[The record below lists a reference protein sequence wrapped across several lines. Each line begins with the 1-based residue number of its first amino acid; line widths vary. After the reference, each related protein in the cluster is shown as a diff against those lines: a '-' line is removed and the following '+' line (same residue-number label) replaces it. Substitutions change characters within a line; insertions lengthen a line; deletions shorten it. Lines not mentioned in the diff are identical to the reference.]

1 MKSEIIAAL
10 ITVGGS
16 IFTFFLASLFSF
28 LSKKEDDKKLFKK
41 EVLDRRLLFYED
53 LIRWLPVEKLAEDLS
68 VEKLHLHVKLILLL
82 DPFIKHFGELS
93 EFIFR
98 ARLYGSDEVF
108 RELIAFQKEFNTAL
122 SEALSHKDGEKLL
135 VNVKETRE
143 KILNPISVLNRNW
156 ADRITLAVRQ
166 DPIFDGISKRS
177 CKQDTEGHKK
187 TTCNEHNKN
196 CN

>member
-1 MKSEIIAAL
+1 MKSEIIASL

-41 EVLDRRLLFYED
+41 EVLDRRLLFY
-53 LIRWLPVEKLAEDLS
+53 EDLS